1 MSEQKSLGCMN
12 SWGKP
17 PVEYTHHMENC
28 GTEYEYKHMLGPG
41 NFEMRKARRYPVQSA
56 TLGRCYTRY
65 ECSQCKCNW
74 TVDSSD

>member
-28 GTEYEYKHMLGPG
+28 ATEYEYKCMLGPG
-41 NFEMRKARRYPVQSA
+41 KFEMRKGNRYPMQSK
-56 TLGRCYTRY
+56 TLRPCYTRY
-65 ECSQCKCNW
+65 ECEKCKCNW